1 MEVAYNILVLD
12 VIDKKP
18 IFAAAKNYRYGAKT
32 ELS

>member
-1 MEVAYNILVLD
+1 MEVTYNILVLD

-18 IFAAAKNYRYGAKT
+18 IFAAAKNKLYGAKT